1 VAPSVAARKQFKA
14 PQIAPKISM
23 KTASMNQDDCCQA
36 SPISESLSPFSH
48 FSLTPEDPKAF
59 GAKRSSS
66 LGDADFH
73 VEMLEPDL
81 LVSIFNTSSM
91 LNLSKARVGF

>member
-14 PQIAPKISM
+14 PQIAPK
-23 KTASMNQDDCCQA
+23 TASMNQDDCCQA
-36 SPISESLSPFSH
+36 TPISESLSPFSH
-48 FSLTPEDPKAF
+48 FSLTPEDPKVF

-66 LGDADFH
+66 LSDPDFH